1 MYLHQLFRN
10 KVNQGTDPKPIKKSV
25 VVAKERS
32 ETDALTFKDFADSI
46 VSTKRA
52 EWRNLKHGD
61 QWAYSQRR
69 TNSAILFVDNS
80 RIAVL

>member
-10 KVNQGTDPKPIKKSV
+10 KVNQGTDPKPIKKSG

-32 ETDALTFKDFADSI
+32 ETPALTFKDFADSI

-69 TNSAILFVDNS
+69 TKSAILFVDNS
-80 RIAVL
+80 RMAVL